1 MYYQDMEMV
10 AILFSKVYFY
20 FFVLAVLKKL
30 VPVCRKIL
38 LCHILPCMVLSGL
51 IGDGLS
57 QTSHG
62 GSPALLTLLANC
74 GLNRNLGPERFK
86 NKKALYFVCWIVMW
100 I

>member
-1 MYYQDMEMV
+1 MV
-10 AILFSKVYFY
+10 AIPFSKVYFY
-20 FFVLAVLKKL
+20 LFFCSSSLKKL

-38 LCHILPCMVLSGL
+38 LCHILLCMVLSGL
-51 IGDGLS
+51 ISDALS

-62 GSPALLTLLANC
+62 GSPALLTLLPNC

-86 NKKALYFVCWIVMW
+86 KKKVLYFVCWIVMW